1 MPFIRSDELIP
12 ILDGLAQGILIF
24 GPDGKLVLENR
35 AARGLLGADLD
46 VIRQTGFSALVVML
60 DRQLP
65 DGGITLE
72 AARHQALAQEKPVR
86 FRTYRAG
93 EFLPCVVS
101 GLHDPNDIPY
111 LMISLETPDWEPVDE
126 TMTRFGTEIAGA
138 LDSAKGHTDLIQQVI
153 ERRKP
158 SETADQV
165 AKRLAG
171 FNKLIQVQM
180 IRSQRLLS
188 MMNRLTDLRIGV
200 LREQVEARRKP
211 FDLSMYLEDLTEE
224 INQSLV
230 VDPDTDAGD
239 IRSRLRVSIADGLR
253 VEGSPLHLTRVLHDI
268 LANAIMYSLRATP
281 IRITAQRKGGFVQID
296 IQDEGYGIRE
306 SDHARV
312 FTPFQRGRQPQII
325 SEFGYGLA
333 IYLCKHEVEAMN
345 GRIWFDS
352 AEGVGTTFSIALP
365 AASSSSS
372 SGKP

>member
-1 MPFIRSDELIP
+1 MPFSPTPDLIA

-24 GPDGKLVLENR
+24 GPDGKLVLANL
-35 AARGLLGADLD
+35 AARMLLGADLD
-46 VIRQTGFSALVVML
+46 VIRQTGFSALVVLL

-72 AARHQALAQEKPVR
+72 QARQQALAQEKPVR
-86 FRTYRAG
+86 FRTFRAG
-93 EFLPCVVS
+93 EFQPCLVS
-101 GLHDPNDIPY
+101 GLHDPHDIPY
-111 LMISLETPDWEPVDE
+111 VMISLETPDWDPVDE
-126 TMTRFGTEIAGA
+126 TMTRFGSEIAGA

-153 ERRKP
+153 DRRKP
-158 SETADQV
+158 NETADQV
-165 AKRLAG
+165 AKRLSG

-180 IRSQRLLS
+180 IRSQRLLG

-200 LREQVEARRKP
+200 LREQVEARLKP
-211 FDLSMYLEDLTEE
+211 FDLSMFLEDLTEE

-230 VDPDTDAGD
+230 VDPETDAGD

-253 VEGSPLHLTRVLHDI
+253 VEGSTLHLTRVLHDI

-281 IRITAQRKGGFVQID
+281 IGIMAQRKGSFVQID

-306 SDHARV
+306 TEHDRV

-352 AEGVGTTFSIALP
+352 AEGIGTTFSIALP
-365 AASSSSS
+365 VSSSS

>member
-24 GPDGKLVLENR
+24 GPDNSLVLENR
-35 AARGLLGADLD
+35 AARELLGADLD
-46 VIRQTGFSALVVML
+46 VIRQNGFSALVVLL

-72 AARHQALAQEKPVR
+72 AARHQALAQEQPVR
-86 FRTYRAG
+86 FRTFLAG

-101 GLHDPNDIPY
+101 GLHDPDDIPY
-111 LMISLETPDWEPVDE
+111 IMISLETPDWNPVDE
-126 TMTRFGTEIAGA
+126 TMTRFSTEIEAA
-138 LDSAKGHTDLIQQVI
+138 LDSAKGHTDLIQQII

-158 SETADQV
+158 NETADQV

-171 FNKLIQVQM
+171 FNRLIQVQM
-180 IRSQRLLS
+180 IRSQRLLG
-188 MMNRLTDLRIGV
+188 MMNRLTNLRIGA
-200 LREQVEARRKP
+200 LRELVESRRKR
-211 FDLSMYLEDLTEE
+211 FDLSMFLEDLTEE

-230 VDPDTDAGD
+230 VDPDTVAGD
-239 IRSRLRVSIADGLR
+239 IRSRLRVSIAEELY

-281 IRITAQRKGGFVQID
+281 IGIMAQRKGSFVQID

-306 SDHARV
+306 SDHDRV

-365 AASSSSS
+365 AAPSSSS